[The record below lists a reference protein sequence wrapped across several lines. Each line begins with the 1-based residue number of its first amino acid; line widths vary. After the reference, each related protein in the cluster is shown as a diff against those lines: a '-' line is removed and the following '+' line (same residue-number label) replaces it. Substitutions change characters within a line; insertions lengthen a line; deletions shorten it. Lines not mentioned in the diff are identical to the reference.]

1 MSADSNTFQE
11 QLETIYEQHR
21 RKGLESE
28 LDDLAETM
36 EETILERVLAEAFF
50 QTEIE
55 IDSEAKNAVEEA
67 RSLLEQNDYDGL
79 AEYLPKTRKVVE
91 AQQRE
96 VNNFVHQARIDVHNT
111 VRGMIR
117 LNQRVEREDQAKLEA
132 LNTLLDDWNWETQIE
147 GENIEQRKEEAVEYG
162 RFMCRSLEEAKDALF
177 GPYRDTPLD
186 ELVDR
191 LLDDERLTLA
201 ALSEEEL
208 NRLYKS
214 DLADYLEVTLS

>member
-1 MSADSNTFQE
+1 MSANSNAFQE
-11 QLETIYEQHR
+11 HLETIYEQHR
-21 RKGLESE
+21 RQDLESE
-28 LDDLAETM
+28 LDELAETM

-55 IDSEAKNAVEEA
+55 IDSEAKHAVEKA
-67 RSLLEQNDYDGL
+67 RSLLEQDDYDAL
-79 AEYLPKTRKVVE
+79 AEQLPETREAVE
-91 AQQRE
+91 AQRRE
-96 VNNFVHQARIDVHNT
+96 VNNFVHQARIGVHNT

-117 LNQRVEREDQAKLEA
+117 LNQRVERVDQDKLDE
-132 LNTLLDDWNWETQIE
+132 LDTLLDNWNWEMEIERDQI
-147 GENIEQRKEEAVEYG
+147 NQRKEKAREYG
-162 RFMCRSLEEAKDALF
+162 DFMRQSLEETKDALF

-208 NRLYKS
+208 NRLYES

>member
-1 MSADSNTFQE
+1 MSANSSTFQE

-21 RKGLESE
+21 RQGLESE

-50 QTEIE
+50 RTEVE
-55 IDSEAKNAVEEA
+55 IDSEAKHAVEEA
-67 RSLLEQNDYDGL
+67 RSLLEQDDYDAL
-79 AEYLPKTRKVVE
+79 AERLPETRE
-91 AQQRE
+91 AVGAQRRE
-96 VNNFVHQARIDVHNT
+96 VNNFVHQARIDIHNT

-117 LNQRVEREDQAKLEA
+117 LNQRVERVDQDKLDA
-132 LNTLLDDWNWETQIE
+132 LDSLLDNWNWEAQIE
-147 GENIEQRKEEAVEYG
+147 EDQIDQRKEEAREYG
-162 RFMCRSLEEAKDALF
+162 HFMRQSLEEAKDALF
-177 GPYRDTPLD
+177 GPYRDTSLD
-186 ELVDR
+186 DLVDR

-208 NRLYKS
+208 NRLHES

>member
-1 MSADSNTFQE
+1 MSANSSTFQD

-21 RKGLESE
+21 RQGLESE
-28 LDDLAETM
+28 LDELAETM

-50 QTEIE
+50 RTEVE
-55 IDSEAKNAVEEA
+55 IDSEAKHAVEEA
-67 RSLLEQNDYDGL
+67 RSLLEQDDYDAL
-79 AEYLPKTRKVVE
+79 AERLPETREAVE
-91 AQQRE
+91 AQRRE

-117 LNQRVEREDQAKLEA
+117 LNQRVERVDQDKLDE
-132 LNTLLDDWNWETQIE
+132 LDTLLDNWNWEVKIE
-147 GENIEQRKEEAVEYG
+147 GDRINQRKEEAREYG
-162 RFMCRSLEEAKDALF
+162 SFMRQSLEETKDALF

-208 NRLYKS
+208 NRLYES

>member
-1 MSADSNTFQE
+1 MSADSSTFQE

-21 RKGLESE
+21 RQGLESE

-55 IDSEAKNAVEEA
+55 INSEAKNAVEEA
-67 RSLLEQNDYDGL
+67 RSLLEQNDYDAL
-79 AEYLPKTRKVVE
+79 AERLPETRKAVE

-132 LNTLLDDWNWETQIE
+132 LDTLLDEWNWETQIE
-147 GENIEQRKEEAVEYG
+147 GDSIEQRKEEAVEYG
-162 RFMCRSLEEAKDALF
+162 RFMRQSLEEAKDALF
-177 GPYRDTPLD
+177 GPYRNTPLD

-208 NRLYKS
+208 NRLYES

>member
-1 MSADSNTFQE
+1 MSANSSTFQE

-21 RKGLESE
+21 RQGLESE
-28 LDDLAETM
+28 LDEVAETM

-50 QTEIE
+50 QTKIE
-55 IDSEAKNAVEEA
+55 IDSEAKHTVEEA
-67 RSLLEQNDYDGL
+67 RSLLEQNDYDAL
-79 AEYLPKTRKVVE
+79 AVQLSDTREAVE
-91 AQQRE
+91 AQRKE

-117 LNQRVEREDQAKLEA
+117 LNQRVERVDQDKLDT
-132 LNTLLDDWNWETQIE
+132 LDTLLDNWNWETEIE
-147 GENIEQRKEEAVEYG
+147 GDQIKQRKKVAREYG
-162 RFMCRSLEEAKDALF
+162 QSMRQSLEEAKDALF
-177 GPYRDTPLD
+177 GPYRDTPID

-191 LLDDERLTLA
+191 LLDDERLTVA

-208 NRLYKS
+208 DLLYES